1 MKISIQ
7 IEKFATLI
15 FLVLVFFASKG
26 LTATQC
32 DLSVFEDQETA
43 LSIPMSDYDPV
54 DVELLPTFVK
64 LGPVNGEEYSFYAD
78 FYLKSSWYDQDLA
91 DLLFETSDDYVCRLE
106 GQQAYGKFWRPG
118 LEFLNSRSLDATSYD
133 KFIISSDGFIQ
144 NEKRIQGYFGADL
157 NFKKFPF
164 DSQIL
169 RISVIPYFD
178 DTMVTLRGLEP
189 ADEWT
194 RSLNFTDWNMTET
207 SGSATS
213 SNFKSSSWENSYA
226 TYNINISLQRLP
238 NYYVIK
244 ILIPVFVMAI
254 LALASFLLS
263 PTTQDY
269 DPRLSFTVTLLL
281 TVVAYTLIAGDE
293 LPVLSYLTFTDIFL
307 VISFIACVLA
317 VLAILAERSFKV
329 YGERKIKTDELQNF
343 SVDELLERTDRYL
356 GILLFAIY
364 LTSIAILYFLF

>member
-1 MKISIQ
+1 MKISTH
-7 IEKFATLI
+7 IEKFATML
-15 FLVLVFFASKG
+15 FLLLVFFASKG
-26 LTATQC
+26 LTASQC
-32 DLSVFEDQETA
+32 DLSVFQDQETA

-64 LGPVNGEEYSFYAD
+64 LGPINGEEYSFYAD

-106 GQQAYGKFWRPG
+106 GQDAYGKFWRPG
-118 LEFLNSRSLDATSYD
+118 LEFLNSRSIDETGYD

-144 NEKRIQGYFGADL
+144 NEKRVQGFFGADL

-164 DSQIL
+164 DSQVL
-169 RISVIPYFD
+169 TISVIPYFD

-189 ADEWT
+189 AEEWT
-194 RSLNFTDWNMTET
+194 RSLNFTDWSMTET

-213 SNFKSSSWENSYA
+213 SNFKSSSWENSYS
-226 TYNINISLQRLP
+226 TYNINIYLERIP

-244 ILIPVFVMAI
+244 ILTPVFIMAV

-263 PTTQDY
+263 PTTEDY
-269 DPRLSFTVTLLL
+269 DPRLSLTVTLLL
-281 TVVAYTLIAGDE
+281 TVVAYTFIAGDD

-307 VISFIACVLA
+307 VLSFIACVFA
-317 VLAILAERSFKV
+317 VIAILAERSFKV
-329 YGERKIKTDELQNF
+329 YQERKFKEDGTKNF
-343 SVDELLERTDRYL
+343 SVDDFLERADRYL
-356 GILLFAIY
+356 GTFLFAIY
-364 LTSIAILYFLF
+364 LGSITLLYVLI

>member
-15 FLVLVFFASKG
+15 LLFLVIFAGKG
-26 LTATQC
+26 FTATQC

-78 FYLKSSWYDQDLA
+78 FYLKSSWYDQGLA

-106 GQQAYGKFWRPG
+106 GQHTYGKFWRPG
-118 LEFLNSRSLDATSYD
+118 LEFLNSRSLDATNYD

-144 NEKRIQGYFGADL
+144 NEKRVQGYFGADL

-164 DSQIL
+164 DSQVL

-194 RSLNFTDWNMTET
+194 RSLNFTDWNMIET

-329 YGERKIKTDELQNF
+329 YGERKIKSNEPQNF
-343 SVDELLERTDRYL
+343 SVDEFLERTDRYL

-364 LTSIAILYFLF
+364 LTRITILYFLF

>member
-1 MKISIQ
+1 MKISTH
-7 IEKFATLI
+7 IEKFATML
-15 FLVLVFFASKG
+15 FLLLVFFASKG
-26 LTATQC
+26 LTASQC
-32 DLSVFEDQETA
+32 DLSVFQDQETA

-64 LGPVNGEEYSFYAD
+64 LGPINGEEYSFYAD

-106 GQQAYGKFWRPG
+106 GQDAYGKFWRPG
-118 LEFLNSRSLDATSYD
+118 LEFLNSRSIDETGYD

-144 NEKRIQGYFGADL
+144 NEKRVQGFFGADL

-164 DSQIL
+164 DSQVL
-169 RISVIPYFD
+169 TISVIPYFD

-189 ADEWT
+189 AEEWT
-194 RSLNFTDWNMTET
+194 RSLNFTDWSMTET

-213 SNFKSSSWENSYA
+213 SNFKSSSWENSYS
-226 TYNINISLQRLP
+226 TYNINIYLERIP

-244 ILIPVFVMAI
+244 ILTPVFIMAV

-263 PTTQDY
+263 PTTEDY
-269 DPRLSFTVTLLL
+269 DPRLSLTVTLLL
-281 TVVAYTLIAGDE
+281 TVVAYTFIAGDD

-307 VISFIACVLA
+307 VLSFIACVFA
-317 VLAILAERSFKV
+317 VIAILAERSFKV
-329 YGERKIKTDELQNF
+329 YQERKFKADGTKNF
-343 SVDELLERTDRYL
+343 SVDDFLERADRYL
-356 GILLFAIY
+356 GTFLFAIY
-364 LTSIAILYFLF
+364 LGSITLLYVLI

>member
-1 MKISIQ
+1 MKISTH
-7 IEKFATLI
+7 IEKFATML
-15 FLVLVFFASKG
+15 FLLLVFFASKG
-26 LTATQC
+26 LTASQC
-32 DLSVFEDQETA
+32 DLSVFQDQETA

-64 LGPVNGEEYSFYAD
+64 LGPINGEEYSFYAD

-106 GQQAYGKFWRPG
+106 GQDAYGKFWRPG
-118 LEFLNSRSLDATSYD
+118 LEFLNSRSIDETGYD

-144 NEKRIQGYFGADL
+144 NEKRVQGFFGADL

-164 DSQIL
+164 DSQVL
-169 RISVIPYFD
+169 TISVIPYFD

-189 ADEWT
+189 AEEWT
-194 RSLNFTDWNMTET
+194 RSLNFTDWSMTET

-213 SNFKSSSWENSYA
+213 SNFKSSSWENSYS
-226 TYNINISLQRLP
+226 TYNINIYLERIP

-244 ILIPVFVMAI
+244 ILTPVFIMAV

-263 PTTQDY
+263 PTTEDY
-269 DPRLSFTVTLLL
+269 DPRLSLTVTLLL
-281 TVVAYTLIAGDE
+281 TVVAYTFIAGDD

-307 VISFIACVLA
+307 VLSFIACVFA
-317 VLAILAERSFKV
+317 VMAILAERSFKV
-329 YGERKIKTDELQNF
+329 YQERKFKADGTKNF
-343 SVDELLERTDRYL
+343 SVDDFLERADLYL
-356 GILLFAIY
+356 GTFLFVIY
-364 LTSIAILYFLF
+364 LGSITLLYVLI

>member
-1 MKISIQ
+1 MKISTH
-7 IEKFATLI
+7 IEKFAAML
-15 FLVLVFFASKG
+15 FLLLVFFASKG
-26 LTATQC
+26 LTASQC
-32 DLSVFEDQETA
+32 DLSVFQDQETA

-64 LGPVNGEEYSFYAD
+64 LGPINGEEYSFYAD

-106 GQQAYGKFWRPG
+106 GQDAYGKFWRPG
-118 LEFLNSRSLDATSYD
+118 LEFLNSRSIDETGYD

-144 NEKRIQGYFGADL
+144 NEKRVQGFFGADL

-164 DSQIL
+164 DSQVL
-169 RISVIPYFD
+169 TISIIPYFD

-189 ADEWT
+189 AEEWT
-194 RSLNFTDWNMTET
+194 RSLNFTDWSMTET

-213 SNFKSSSWENSYA
+213 SNFKSSSWENSYS
-226 TYNINISLQRLP
+226 TYNINIYLERIP

-244 ILIPVFVMAI
+244 ILTPVFIMAV

-263 PTTQDY
+263 PTTEDY
-269 DPRLSFTVTLLL
+269 DPRLSLTVTLLL
-281 TVVAYTLIAGDE
+281 TVVAYTFIAGDD

-307 VISFIACVLA
+307 VLSFIACVFA
-317 VLAILAERSFKV
+317 VIAILAERSFKV
-329 YGERKIKTDELQNF
+329 YQERKIKADGKKNF
-343 SVDELLERTDRYL
+343 SVDDFLERADRYL
-356 GILLFAIY
+356 GTFLFAIY
-364 LTSIAILYFLF
+364 LGSITLLYVLI

>member
-106 GQQAYGKFWRPG
+106 GQKAYGRFWRPG

-263 PTTQDY
+263 PTTEDY

>member
-1 MKISIQ
+1 MKISTH
-7 IEKFATLI
+7 IEKFATIL
-15 FLVLVFFASKG
+15 FLLLVFFASKG
-26 LTATQC
+26 LTASQC
-32 DLSVFEDQETA
+32 DLSVFQDQETA

-64 LGPVNGEEYSFYAD
+64 LGPINGEEYSFYAD

-106 GQQAYGKFWRPG
+106 GQDAYGKFWRPG
-118 LEFLNSRSLDATSYD
+118 LEFLNSRSIDETGYD

-144 NEKRIQGYFGADL
+144 NEKRVQGFFGADL

-164 DSQIL
+164 DSQVL
-169 RISVIPYFD
+169 TISVIPYFD

-189 ADEWT
+189 AEEWT
-194 RSLNFTDWNMTET
+194 RSLNFTDWSMTET

-213 SNFKSSSWENSYA
+213 SNFKSSSWENSYS
-226 TYNINISLQRLP
+226 TYNINIYLERIP

-244 ILIPVFVMAI
+244 ILTPVFIMAV

-263 PTTQDY
+263 PTTEDY
-269 DPRLSFTVTLLL
+269 DPRLSLTVTLLL
-281 TVVAYTLIAGDE
+281 TVVAYTFIAGDD

-307 VISFIACVLA
+307 VLSFIACVFA
-317 VLAILAERSFKV
+317 VIAILAERSFKV
-329 YGERKIKTDELQNF
+329 YQERKFKADGTKNF
-343 SVDELLERTDRYL
+343 SVDDFLERADRYL
-356 GILLFAIY
+356 GTFLFAIY
-364 LTSIAILYFLF
+364 LGSITLLYVLI

>member
-1 MKISIQ
+1 MKISIH
-7 IEKFATLI
+7 IEKFATLL

-26 LTATQC
+26 LTASQC
-32 DLSVFEDQETA
+32 DLSVFQDQETA

-64 LGPVNGEEYSFYAD
+64 LGPINGEEYSFYAD

-106 GQQAYGKFWRPG
+106 GQDAYGKFWRPG
-118 LEFLNSRSLDATSYD
+118 LEFLNLRSQDATGYD
-133 KFIISSDGFIQ
+133 KFTISSDGFIQ
-144 NEKRIQGYFGADL
+144 NERRIQGYFGADL

-164 DSQIL
+164 DSQVL
-169 RISVIPYFD
+169 SISAIPYFD

-189 ADEWT
+189 AEEWT
-194 RSLNFTDWNMTET
+194 RSLNFTDWSMTET

-213 SNFKSSSWENSYA
+213 SNFKSSSWENSYS

-244 ILIPVFVMAI
+244 ILIPVFVMAV

-263 PTTQDY
+263 PTTEDY

-281 TVVAYTLIAGDE
+281 TVVAYTFIAGDD
-293 LPVLSYLTFTDIFL
+293 LPILSYLTFTDMFL
-307 VISFIACVLA
+307 VISFIVCVLA

-329 YGERKIKTDELQNF
+329 YQERKIKTDWAKNF

-356 GILLFAIY
+356 GIFLFAIY
-364 LTSIAILYFLF
+364 LASITILYFLF

>member
-1 MKISIQ
+1 MKISTH
-7 IEKFATLI
+7 IEKFATML
-15 FLVLVFFASKG
+15 FLLLVFFASKG
-26 LTATQC
+26 LTASQC
-32 DLSVFEDQETA
+32 DLSVFQDQETA

-64 LGPVNGEEYSFYAD
+64 LGPINGEEYSFYAD

-106 GQQAYGKFWRPG
+106 GQDAYGKFWRPG
-118 LEFLNSRSLDATSYD
+118 LEFLNSRSIDETGYD

-144 NEKRIQGYFGADL
+144 NEKRVQGFFGADL

-164 DSQIL
+164 DSQVL
-169 RISVIPYFD
+169 TISVIPYFD

-189 ADEWT
+189 AEEWT
-194 RSLNFTDWNMTET
+194 RSLNFTDWSMTET

-213 SNFKSSSWENSYA
+213 SNFKSSSWENSYS
-226 TYNINISLQRLP
+226 TYNINIYLERIP

-244 ILIPVFVMAI
+244 ILTPVFIMAV

-263 PTTQDY
+263 PTTEDY
-269 DPRLSFTVTLLL
+269 DPRLSLTVTLLL
-281 TVVAYTLIAGDE
+281 TVVAYTFIAGDD

-307 VISFIACVLA
+307 VLSFIACVFA
-317 VLAILAERSFKV
+317 VIAILAERSFKV
-329 YGERKIKTDELQNF
+329 YQERKLKADGTKNF
-343 SVDELLERTDRYL
+343 SVDDFLERADRYL
-356 GILLFAIY
+356 GTFLFAIY
-364 LTSIAILYFLF
+364 LGSITLLYVLI

>member
-1 MKISIQ
+1 MKISIH
-7 IEKFATLI
+7 IETFAMLL

-26 LTATQC
+26 ITAAQC

-43 LSIPMSDYDPV
+43 LSIPMEDYDPV

-106 GQQAYGKFWRPG
+106 GQDAYGKFWRPG
-118 LEFLNSRSLDATSYD
+118 LEFLNSRSLDETGYD
-133 KFIISSDGFIQ
+133 KFTISSDGFIQ
-144 NEKRIQGYFGADL
+144 NERRVQGYFGADL

-164 DSQIL
+164 DSQVL
-169 RISVIPYFD
+169 SISIIPYFD

-189 ADEWT
+189 AEEWT
-194 RSLNFTDWNMTET
+194 RSLNFSDWKMTDT

-213 SNFKSSSWENSYA
+213 SNFKSSSWENNFS
-226 TYNINISLQRLP
+226 TYNISVSLQRIP

-244 ILIPVFVMAI
+244 ILTPVFIMAI

-263 PTTQDY
+263 PTTEDY
-269 DPRLSFTVTLLL
+269 DTRTSLTVTLLL
-281 TVVAYTLIAGDE
+281 TVVAYTFIAGDD
-293 LPVLSYLTFTDIFL
+293 LPILSYLTFTDIFL
-307 VISFIACVLA
+307 VLSFMACVLA
-317 VLAILAERSFKV
+317 VVAILAERSFKV
-329 YGERKIKTDELQNF
+329 YRERKLEVENTENF
-343 SVDELLERTDRYL
+343 SVDDFLERIDRYL
-356 GILLFAIY
+356 GVFFTVIY
-364 LTSIAILYFLF
+364 LGSLTLLYIWM